1 MIDNAMKVIVIY
13 LVIINIVAFC
23 LYGIDKS
30 VAIKQRQRI
39 PNKVL
44 LGIAVIGGSV
54 GALAGMYTFRHKI
67 KKWYYTVTVPLILL
81 IQITAAMLLLRR

>member
-1 MIDNAMKVIVIY
+1 MIMKATIVY
-13 LVIINIVAFC
+13 LVIINIAAFC

-30 VAIKQRQRI
+30 AAIKQKQRI

-44 LGIAVIGGSV
+44 LGMAVIGGSV
-54 GALAGMYTFRHKI
+54 GALAGMYTFRHKT
-67 KKWYYTVTVPLILL
+67 KKWYYTVTVPVIMM